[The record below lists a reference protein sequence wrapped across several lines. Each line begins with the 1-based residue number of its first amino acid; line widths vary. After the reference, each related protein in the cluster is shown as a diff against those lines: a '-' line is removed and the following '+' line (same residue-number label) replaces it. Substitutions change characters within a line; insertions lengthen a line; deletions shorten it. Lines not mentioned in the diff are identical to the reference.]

1 MGTGQ
6 LSKQISTQ
14 PFFKGP
20 VAEERAERLNPYASP
35 VIPSEPVKPL
45 LSQDKWPLLKI
56 HVVDV
61 QKQAMRRRILLAGDV
76 EAEICYDGW
85 VPNELVTV
93 NGLKRFPGS
102 IVIFAIVSP
111 MILFEVETSGHRL
124 PAAVHVAATFSLRTF
139 LRLTRFQINIA
150 GRLIYC
156 DDGK

>member
-1 MGTGQ
+1 MSTGQ
-6 LSKQISTQ
+6 LSKQTSTQ

-20 VAEERAERLNPYASP
+20 VADERAEKLNPYASP

-45 LSQDKWPLLKI
+45 LSEDKWHLLKI
-56 HVVDV
+56 HVADV

-93 NGLKRFPGS
+93 NGIKRFPGS
-102 IVIFAIVSP
+102 IVIFAIVGP
-111 MILFEVETSGHRL
+111 TIPFEVETCAHRV
-124 PAAVHVAATFSLRTF
+124 PARVNAAATFSLRTF
-139 LRLTRFQINIA
+139 LRLTSFQIKIA
-150 GRLIYC
+150 GRLIYS